1 MNKYIEKYIP
11 IFGML
16 LGGIVFFIIC
26 GYKILNPTFI
36 EWTMEGDAAQHFLG
50 WHFFRSEPWTFPI
63 GVIKSYQ
70 YPQGTSVV
78 YTDSIP
84 LLAIPLKLLSPV
96 LSPVFQYHGLW
107 LLLSYALQ
115 GYFSSLLLR
124 QITKNQILILLGIVF
139 FLLSPC
145 LLQRATGHEAL
156 TGHWIILASLY
167 LYFQVYSFNNRIK
180 WMILLIMAS
189 MVHFYLL
196 AMALS
201 IFSGYLLRQM
211 IENYKK
217 SFLSVIK
224 FSTTALV
231 VTLISMWIVGYFVVD
246 VGSSSSE
253 EGFGIYSMNLL
264 APVNPDSESIM
275 FETYPPEFVFLKS
288 YPLAHEEQYEGFNYL
303 GFGLLLLILISI
315 YAFIRQK
322 NIFSVKIHLPLI
334 LVAFVLLAIS
344 LSNKITFTN
353 IVLCELNLP
362 HVIDKWS
369 GIIRS
374 SGRMFWPVSY
384 MLMLSA
390 IGIVIKCNS
399 TKKSILLL
407 LIFVCFQVIDFFP
420 VYRSINLNRMLWNTP
435 LKSHLWNNLMEEV
448 EHIVFLPP
456 DPDVINDNVHL
467 SFAFLAATHGKTLN
481 VGYTA
486 RYNDKDRA
494 KYSAD
499 LLQKFKERKFKSDT
513 LYIIR
518 NGYLYTPTSSSD
530 FNWGI
535 LDGFTIIAPRMESV
549 KLKPWP
555 FSIPIDY
562 KKYTIN
568 QLIEEFSAPGYAILL
583 SVRDDGF
590 AKIPGDFVKNM
601 KEIGS
606 DIDQLQFRGSYAA
619 IIIDGKLKIEEIDNN
634 GKVEFEYRLPK
645 RRIKIV
651 SAGYECGN
659 NSIININN
667 LPLSINERG
676 FNIVVLKL
684 DDNEVKRYSFDTDE
698 YSNPVSTNE

>member
-26 GYKILNPTFI
+26 GHKILNPAFI
-36 EWTMEGDAAQHFLG
+36 EWTMDGDASQAFLG
-50 WHFFRSEPWTFPI
+50 WHIFRTEPWTFPI
-63 GVIKSYQ
+63 GVIQSYQ
-70 YPQGTSVV
+70 YPEGTSVV
-78 YTDSIP
+78 YTNSTP
-84 LLAIPLKLLSPV
+84 LLAIPLKLISPL
-96 LSPVFQYHGLW
+96 LSPVFQYHGLQ
-107 LLLSYALQ
+107 LLLFYALQ
-115 GYFSSLLLR
+115 GFFSSLLLR
-124 QITKNQILILLGIVF
+124 LITKNPVLILLGTVF
-139 FLLSPC
+139 FILSPS
-145 LLQRATGHEAL
+145 LLQRATGHESL
-156 TGHWIILASLY
+156 TGHWIIIASLY
-167 LYFQVYSFNNRIK
+167 LYFQVDNFNYRIK
-180 WMILLIMAS
+180 WMVLLIMAS

-196 AMALS
+196 AMALI

-217 SFLSVIK
+217 NFLSVIK

-246 VGSSSSE
+246 VGSSTG
-253 EGFGIYSMNLL
+253 EGFGIFSMNLL
-264 APVNPDSESIM
+264 APLNPDSESIM
-275 FETYPPEFVFLKS
+275 FETDPAEFVFLKP
-288 YPLAHEEQYEGFNYL
+288 YPLANEYQYEGFNYL
-303 GFGLLLLILISI
+303 GFGLLLLILTST
-315 YAFIRQK
+315 YSFIRQK
-322 NIFSVKIHLPLI
+322 NIFSAKMHLPLI

-344 LSNKITFTN
+344 ISNKITFAN
-353 IVLCELNLP
+353 IVLCEINLP
-362 HVIDKWS
+362 HILDKWF
-369 GIIRS
+369 GIIRA

-390 IGIVIKCNS
+390 IGIVIKYNS
-399 TKKSILLL
+399 TKKSILFL

-420 VYRSINLNRMLWNTP
+420 VYRSINLDRMLWNTP
-435 LKSHLWNNLMEEV
+435 LKSHLWNNLMEKT
-448 EHIVFLPP
+448 EHIAFVPP
-456 DPDVINDNVHL
+456 DRADINDKVHL
-467 SFAFLAATHGKTLN
+467 AFFLLAANHGKTLN
-481 VGYTA
+481 VGYTS
-486 RYNDKDRA
+486 RYNHEDRV
-494 KYSAD
+494 KYRAD
-499 LLQKFKERKFKSDT
+499 FLQKFKEGKIRNDT

-518 NGYLYTPTSSSD
+518 NGYLYPPTSSSD

-535 LDGFTIIAPRMESV
+535 LDGLAIIAPRMESL

-555 FSIPIDY
+555 FSIPNDY
-562 KKYTIN
+562 KKCTIN

-590 AKIPGDFVKNM
+590 ANIPSDFVKNM
-601 KEIGS
+601 KKIGS
-606 DIDQLQFRGSYAA
+606 NIDHLHYRGSYAA

-676 FNIVVLKL
+676 FNIVVLKS
-684 DDNEVKRYSFDTDE
+684 DDNEVKRYSFDTHE
-698 YSNPVSTNE
+698 YNNPVSTIE